1 MTSFEKWDRKFRD
14 NNLYAFNGDANGLLW
29 LKVRSVCRSKQLAR
43 FLSEYNLRLR
53 STKLKEQNVELFH
66 LLEGIPGAMEML
78 DGFMRVRSNEWY
90 ESMGID
96 EDKLREDLY
105 KVRYYDWGG
114 DRSNSL
120 DKHLVSRYVK
130 TVSDYDRLVDCRA
143 EMFENTWNYV
153 QNSWYNNW
161 TSYLIESLFKRHP
174 RVVSA
179 VGEIKG
185 VDFFIDD
192 VPIDLKVTYFP
203 AQYMAM
209 KLAHILGNT
218 ELTWLRRQARARGI
232 TADSTTT
239 GAQLLYVLTEKLREQ
254 GHIDILAELDACR
267 RKVIEEARHNS
278 VELMEWLY
286 SNQGEMRFGAE
297 NRLFLILIDSLDMS
311 QSWKMKRAF
320 SLIAPN
326 VNAYIDGFGKDTLK
340 DIVFVYNKTWHRSQ
354 ADVLW
359 VIK

>member
-1 MTSFEKWDRKFRD
+1 MTTFEKWNSEFRS
-14 NNLYAFNGDANGLLW
+14 NNLYAFNGNANGILW
-29 LKVRSVCRSKQLAR
+29 LKVRSVCRGEQLAR
-43 FLSEYNLRLR
+43 FLSEFNLRLR
-53 STKLKEQNVELFH
+53 SQKLGERNVELFH
-66 LLEGIPGAMEML
+66 LLEGMPGAMDML

-90 ESMGID
+90 ETMGID
-96 EDKLREDLY
+96 EDKLKEDLY

-114 DRSNSL
+114 DRRNLL

-130 TVSDYDRLVDCRA
+130 TVSDYDKLVDLRA

-161 TSYLIESLFKRHP
+161 TSYQIESLFKRHP

-203 AQYMAM
+203 AGYMAD
-209 KLAHILGNT
+209 KLKQMLGNT

-232 TADSTTT
+232 TADRTMPD
-239 GAQLLYVLTEKLREQ
+239 AQQLHVIVEKLSER
-254 GHIDILAELDACR
+254 GHTDILAELDACR
-267 RKVIEEARHNS
+267 RKVVDEARRDS
-278 VELMEWLY
+278 ADLMEWLY
-286 SNQGEMRFGAE
+286 SKQGEMRFGAE
-297 NRLFLILIDSLDMS
+297 NRLFLILIDYSDMS
-311 QSWKMKRAF
+311 LSWKMKRAF
-320 SLIAPN
+320 SLIEPC
-326 VNAYIDGFGKDTLK
+326 VNGYIDRFDRDTLK
-340 DIVFVYNKTWHRSQ
+340 EIAFVYNKAKYRSL
-354 ADVLW
+354 ADVLF

>member
-267 RKVIEEARHNS
+267 RKVIE
-278 VELMEWLY
+278 
-286 SNQGEMRFGAE
+286 
-297 NRLFLILIDSLDMS
+297 
-311 QSWKMKRAF
+311 
-320 SLIAPN
+320 
-326 VNAYIDGFGKDTLK
+326 
-340 DIVFVYNKTWHRSQ
+340 
-354 ADVLW
+354 
-359 VIK
+359 

>member
-1 MTSFEKWDRKFRD
+1 MTTFEKWDREFHD
-14 NNLYAFNGDANGLLW
+14 NNLYAFNGDVNGLLW

-43 FLSEYNLRLR
+43 FLSETNLRLR
-53 STKLKEQNVELFH
+53 STKLGERNVELFH
-66 LLEGIPGAMEML
+66 LLEGMPGAMEML

-90 ESMGID
+90 EAMGID
-96 EDKLREDLY
+96 EEKLKEDLY
-105 KVRYYDWGG
+105 KVRHYEWGG
-114 DRSNSL
+114 DRNNSL
-120 DKHLVSRYVK
+120 DKYLVSRYVK
-130 TVSDYDRLVDCRA
+130 TVWCYDRLVELRA
-143 EMFENTWNYV
+143 EMFENTWGYV

-179 VGEIKG
+179 IGEIKG

-203 AQYMAM
+203 AQYMAK

-232 TADSTTT
+232 TVDCTT
-239 GAQLLYVLTEKLREQ
+239 GEAQQLYVLTEKLRER
-254 GHIDILAELDACR
+254 GHIDVLAELDAAR
-267 RKVIEEARHNS
+267 RNVVDDARNNS
-278 VELMEWLY
+278 VDLMEWLY

-297 NRLFLILIDSLDMS
+297 NRLFLMLIDSSDMS

-320 SLIAPN
+320 SLIVPKA
-326 VNAYIDGFGKDTLK
+326 NAYIDGFGKDTLK
-340 DIVFVYNKTWHRSQ
+340 EISFVYNKAKYKSLS
-354 ADVLW
+354 DILW
-359 VIK
+359 VVK